1 MQSATVRRPSGTIS
15 KENTYTAPAAE
26 RTLYRR
32 MQKRIQK
39 ILSEMGIASRRHAE
53 EMIREGRITVNGRVA
68 AIGMKAD
75 RARDHIKVDGKL
87 IAWTEPRVYI
97 IFHKPKSVVTTLRDP
112 EGRKTVKDFLK
123 GVKYR
128 VFPAGRLDYDSEGL
142 LVLTN
147 DGDFAQALLHPSRKI
162 PKTYLVKVKGVLGDR
177 EIASLRKGMKLDDG
191 MTAPAS
197 VRKIRKTENNSW
209 IEVTI
214 HEGRKRQIRRMVEAA
229 GHLVLRLKRIR
240 IDGIELGDMK
250 PGQYRYL
257 TAEEIERIR
266 KEISTTQLGEKA
278 PPP

>member
-1 MQSATVRRPSGTIS
+1 
-15 KENTYTAPAAE
+15 
-26 RTLYRR
+26 

-53 EMIREGRITVNGRVA
+53 DMIREGRITVNGRVA

-75 RARDHIKVDGKL
+75 GATDHIKVDGKL
-87 IAWTEPRVYI
+87 IAWREPRVYL

-162 PKTYLVKVKGVLGDR
+162 PKTYLVKVKGVLGDS
-177 EIASLRKGMKLDDG
+177 EIATLRKGMKLDDG

-209 IEVTI
+209 IEIII
-214 HEGRKRQIRRMVEAA
+214 HEGRKRQIRRMVEAT
-229 GHLVLRLKRIR
+229 GHFVLRLKRTR

-257 TAEEIERIR
+257 TSEEIHRIR
-266 KEISTTQLGEKA
+266 KEISATQHG
-278 PPP
+278 